1 MAKVKDLLGVC
12 SGCGQ
17 TKMVKAQTQEEADRI
32 ATEECDCPEGELTR
46 RKKEFDDRLQEL
58 ISETAPEY
66 GWEPAKSQEIFERIQ
81 ELGHIVCEGGIESA
95 VIRIDKTTL
104 KIKGGGK
111 ITLERSKTIRQGGTI
126 DK

>member
-46 RKKEFDDRLQEL
+46 RKEVQDPR
-58 ISETAPEY
+58 
-66 GWEPAKSQEIFERIQ
+66 R
-81 ELGHIVCEGGIESA
+81 SA
-95 VIRIDKTTL
+95 AGCVSPGR
-104 KIKGGGK
+104 
-111 ITLERSKTIRQGGTI
+111 RVHPR
-126 DK
+126 